1 MTPKE
6 IADLYYNGWISKHGD
21 LSEVPIAD
29 NFRFRGPVA
38 SFDSAEGYRAM
49 AREAGAMVR
58 SGLHESGAIF
68 DPASSAPHGAAFG

>member
-38 SFDSAEGYRAM
+38 SFDSA
-49 AREAGAMVR
+49 AGGQDKVERR
-58 SGLHESGAIF
+58 SCAHYSGPCVESDG
-68 DPASSAPHGAAFG
+68 